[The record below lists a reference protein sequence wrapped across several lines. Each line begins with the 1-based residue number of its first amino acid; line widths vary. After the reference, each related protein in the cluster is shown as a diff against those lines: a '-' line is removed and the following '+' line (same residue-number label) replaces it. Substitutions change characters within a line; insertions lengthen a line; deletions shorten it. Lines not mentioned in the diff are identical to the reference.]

1 MSDDKVRFVWVLQ
14 DRNDGKWMPKHK
26 GAAWTDDDLRRYEF
40 HERED
45 AEQAAQA
52 YGNAVVVDHRLDC
65 FWSEYDMA
73 CDAVK
78 QADSL
83 AKFTS
88 ALGCDEAVDTVTEA
102 LLGYARR
109 LRKGYDP

>member
-1 MSDDKVRFVWVLQ
+1 MSDDRVWRVWVLQ
-14 DRNDGKWMPKHK
+14 DRNDGKWLPKHK

-52 YGNAVVVDHRLDC
+52 YGNADVIEVPIGC
-65 FWSEYDMA
+65 TWSEYDEA

-78 QADSL
+78 QADAT
-83 AKFTS
+83 AKY
-88 ALGCDEAVDTVTEA
+88 APKVGCDGAVDTVTEA
-102 LLGYARR
+102 MLRYARR
-109 LRKGYDP
+109 LRRGDDP